1 MDLPGSLVVLSQPE
15 KSTASTVPHAD
26 MMTPM
31 PIDFSLRFDPSDIPR
46 SASRYSY
53 QDDAKIEQVI
63 GPLEGSGL
71 SDWRGL
77 PGTVR
82 LEVFAAQEALPAQLG
97 IRCAG
102 RDRNRPRDHR

>member
-1 MDLPGSLVVLSQPE
+1 MSTRYFLRTLTAVLT
-15 KSTASTVPHAD
+15 KSVLAYS
-26 MMTPM
+26 
-31 PIDFSLRFDPSDIPR
+31 IRRLR
-46 SASRYSY
+46 A
-53 QDDAKIEQVI
+53 
-63 GPLEGSGL
+63 